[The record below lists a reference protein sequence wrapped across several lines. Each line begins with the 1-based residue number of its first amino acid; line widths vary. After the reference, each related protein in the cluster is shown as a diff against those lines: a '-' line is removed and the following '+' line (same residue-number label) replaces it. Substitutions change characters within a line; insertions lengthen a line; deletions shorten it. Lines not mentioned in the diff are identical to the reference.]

1 MLEITQFDFFYDS
14 HNPLIIIIIYTKFIF
29 YFKDKILQLLS
40 LIFKY
45 QLHFYLRHTNKIRE
59 K

>member
-29 YFKDKILQLLS
+29 YFKDKILQLL
-40 LIFKY
+40 
-45 QLHFYLRHTNKIRE
+45 
-59 K
+59 